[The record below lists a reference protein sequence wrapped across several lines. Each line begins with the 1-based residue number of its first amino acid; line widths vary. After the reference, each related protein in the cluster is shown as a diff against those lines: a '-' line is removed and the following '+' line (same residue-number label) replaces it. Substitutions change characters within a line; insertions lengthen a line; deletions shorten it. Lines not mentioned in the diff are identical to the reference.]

1 VPHRN
6 TLGIIAVV
14 LLTALTARSAEA
26 DDDDAKVRKS
36 VVKITASTRTPDMFR
51 PWTKNSPQEVTGS
64 GVVISGKRILTNA
77 HVVNS
82 ASQIFVQPDRSS
94 DKLPAKVVALAASI
108 DLAVLKLDDDGFFE
122 THPALPPQKQLPK
135 IQQTVFAYGYPE
147 GGMDLSITRGIVS
160 RLEYAEYYQVTEGL
174 RIQIDAAINPGNS
187 GGPAVADGQMIGLV
201 FSKLQQA
208 ENIGYIIP
216 MEEIELFLKDVED
229 GRYDGKPVLIDG
241 FQNLENQALRR
252 KLKLD
257 KKTTGVLLKTVEI
270 HDGPFPLRAGDI
282 LTRIGENAIDN
293 AGMVRVD
300 DHHFKFQYLVQR
312 LARENK
318 LRVTIVRNG
327 QEQVVEVPVSPAQ
340 NRWLFPYLVG
350 NAPSYFIYGPLVFT
364 EATENYVRAFT
375 FGDGADTLLGYA
387 NLGNPMLSRYGD
399 RPAFPE
405 ERIVLLAHPMFV
417 HKIGTGYKG
426 PYADALSEVNGIKI
440 RNLKHL
446 VETVRDAKE
455 EFVEFK
461 FGGKYSELIV
471 FSRQEALEATGEVLS
486 ENGIREQCSVDV
498 APIWNNGK
506 PKNLEK

>member
-1 VPHRN
+1 MWNCNR
-6 TLGIIAVV
+6 LIIAAS
-14 LLTALTARSAEA
+14 LLVTLTARVASAQ
-26 DDDDAKVRKS
+26 DDDAKVRKS
-36 VVKITASTRTPDMFR
+36 VVKITASTRTADMFR
-51 PWTKNSPQEVTGS
+51 PWTKSSPQEVTGS
-64 GVVISGKRILTNA
+64 GVVISDKRILTNA
-77 HVVNS
+77 HVVNC

-94 DKLPAKVVALAASI
+94 DKLPAKVVAIAASI
-108 DLAVLKLDDDGFFE
+108 DLAVLKLDDAEFFDK
-122 THPALPPQKQLPK
+122 HPALPHQKQLPK

-187 GGPAVADGQMIGLV
+187 GGPAVADGKMIGLV

-208 ENIGYIIP
+208 DNIGYIIP

-241 FQNLENQALRR
+241 FQNLENLALRR

-257 KKTTGVLLKTVEI
+257 KKTTGVLVKTVEI
-270 HDGPFPLRAGDI
+270 HDGPFLLQAGDI
-282 LTRIGENAIDN
+282 VTRIGDHLIDN
-293 AGMVRVD
+293 AGMVQVD
-300 DHHFKFQYLVQR
+300 DHHFRFHYLVQR
-312 LARENK
+312 LARDNK
-318 LRVTIVRNG
+318 LRLTILRNG
-327 QEQVVEVPVSPAQ
+327 AEQVVEVPVSPTQ
-340 NRWLFPYLVG
+340 DRWLFPYLAG

-375 FGDGADTLLGYA
+375 YGDGADTLLGYA
-387 NLGNPMLSRYGD
+387 NQGNPMLSRYGD
-399 RPAFPE
+399 RPSFPE

-417 HKIGTGYKG
+417 HKISTGYRG
-426 PYADALSEVNGIKI
+426 PYADAISQVNGIKI

-446 VETVRDAKE
+446 VETLRDLTD

-461 FGGKYSELIV
+461 FLGKYSELIV
-471 FSRQEALEATGEVLS
+471 FPREAAIAATAEVLS
-486 ENGIREQCSVDV
+486 ENGIREQCSADV

-506 PKNLEK
+506 PKKMEK